1 MARKVGTTAAAR
13 IEHGE
18 VALMLCEAILHVL
31 VERGVLTKDDV
42 IEVLDGVSGIVTE
55 LAEQPPAARGGSR
68 AIESRKV
75 IEAVRASFEVK

>member
-31 VERGVLTKDDV
+31 VERSLLTRDDV
-42 IEVLDGVSGIVTE
+42 IEVLDCVSDII
-55 LAEQPPAARGGSR
+55 AETRERPPAARRGSR
-68 AIESRKV
+68 AMKPLKI
-75 IEAVRASFEVK
+75 IEAMRASFELK